1 MAMSDKDRKELA
13 KEIVKQ
19 FFEYIDGS
27 IGTSVRKK
35 LVYVFI
41 GLIVAA
47 GVSVGFIKIPGIFQ

>member
-1 MAMSDKDRKELA
+1 MSDKDRKELA